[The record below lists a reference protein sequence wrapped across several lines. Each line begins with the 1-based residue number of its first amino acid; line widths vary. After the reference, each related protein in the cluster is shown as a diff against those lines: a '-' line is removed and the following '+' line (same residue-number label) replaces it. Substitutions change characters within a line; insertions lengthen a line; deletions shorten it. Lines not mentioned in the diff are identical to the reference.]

1 MVRNPVTFG
10 IYSYY
15 DVVKKQTIS
24 YRIPY
29 INSFEIQKDSDNLT
43 VRAKVCLPKNIL
55 YDIKKNV
62 TSVSNT
68 TLPPVVNPIIT
79 PQAFSPLLTSLLS
92 TQTGGK
98 PNSPY
103 FYEIDY
109 ILSPTGSISSTID
122 VIPNGL
128 QVLNQLADSNKT
140 FTNEAGYLAKKFEWV
155 SLDNLPGAQLG
166 SNNSVSKDMI
176 VSNLNDP
183 NGNYVGKAFTFDTTF
198 NYTKATTFTI
208 DSEIPD
214 IELPTITKI
223 AKSKADQDL
232 VTIFSVGDLFTIRH
246 GLLEGVSKDGDKLK
260 TDSFY
265 ITKVVP
271 NENEI
276 ELHLENFTWKLRQIP
291 ARGTINATMS
301 LYGFMHDYIF
311 PVILKET
318 YINAIVSR
326 DAESEA
332 GVKPIDAPNFSKL
345 TNNLK
350 TNTLNSGFYL
360 PITNFYDILNT
371 LKEQFLINFVN
382 VDYLGSACVSCS
394 IGYAYRNVSDE
405 YRYTTNRDITSK
417 DMTKITYDDYKL
429 LVRLTSNRELL
440 KDDKK
445 ALKAS
450 VTKKTTINQYNQLKA
465 NKAMIGRVVYGDRGV
480 LGFVTSNASRLGQQT
495 LTAGGNSDGVSIVNY
510 TKLYYDKE
518 NLYELAIKIYRKLKF
533 ASSLNS
539 IKTLPFLDG
548 SPGLYDI
555 ISLVDTRN
563 ESINGSYIVSSIS
576 YNMDVNSGY
585 SQNMSF
591 GVKIPFDELKTFV
604 KEINN

>member
-15 DVVKKQTIS
+15 DTVLKKTKS

-43 VRAKVCLPKNIL
+43 VRGKVCLPKNIL
-55 YDIKKNV
+55 YDIRKNTPTPADV
-62 TSVSNT
+62 ATIVASGVPKANEPAVS
-68 TLPPVVNPIIT
+68 LDDI
-79 PQAFSPLLTSLLS
+79 LS
-92 TQTGGK
+92 GGK
-98 PNSPY
+98 PSSPY

-109 ILSPTGSISSTID
+109 ILSPTGSVSSTID
-122 VIPNGL
+122 VVPNGL
-128 QVLNQLADSNKT
+128 QVLNQLAGKNET
-140 FTNEAGYLAKKFEWV
+140 FKKDGYDFKKFEWV
-155 SLDNLPGAQLG
+155 SLDKLPGTQLG
-166 SNNSVSKDMI
+166 FNNSVSKDMI
-176 VSNLNDP
+176 VCNLENTDLGP
-183 NGNYVGKAFTFDTTF
+183 SGYIGKAFTFDKSF
-198 NYTKATTFTI
+198 DYIKATTFTI
-208 DSEIPD
+208 DSLTPD

-246 GLLEGVSKDGDKLK
+246 GLLESVSVDGDKLK

-265 ITKVVP
+265 ITKVIP
-271 NENEI
+271 TENEI

-301 LYGFMHDYIF
+301 LYGFMTDYIF

-326 DAESEA
+326 DAESLN
-332 GVKPIDAPNFSKL
+332 GPTPPNNDVFSKL
-345 TNNLK
+345 TDNLQR
-350 TNTLNSGFYL
+350 NTLSSGFYL

-394 IGYAYRNVSDE
+394 IGYAYRDVSE
-405 YRYTTNRDITSK
+405 QYKYTTSRDITSK

-429 LVRLTSNRELL
+429 LVRLTSNREPT
-440 KDDKK
+440 KGDKK

-450 VTKKTTINQYNQLKA
+450 VTKKTTGNEYNQMRA
-465 NKAMIGRVVYGDRGV
+465 NQLMIGRVIYGDRGV
-480 LGFVTSNASRLGQQT
+480 LGFVTSNSSRLGRQT
-495 LTAGGNSDGVSIVNY
+495 LTSGGNTDGVSIVNY
-510 TKLYYDKE
+510 TKLYYQKE

-539 IKTLPFLDG
+539 IKTLPFLYG

-555 ISLVDTRN
+555 ISLIDTRN
-563 ESINGSYIVSSIS
+563 QSINGSYIVSSIS

-585 SQNMSF
+585 SQNISF
-591 GVKIPFDELKTFV
+591 GVKIPFDQLTQFV
-604 KEINN
+604 EKV

>member
-15 DVVKKQTIS
+15 DLAKEKTIS

-29 INSFEIQKDSDNLT
+29 INSFDIQKDSDNLT

-55 YDIKKNV
+55 YDIKKNQYQFAASIAGQV
-62 TSVSNT
+62 TTSPT
-68 TLPPVVNPIIT
+68 VNPSDI
-79 PQAFSPLLTSLLS
+79 QSSLADIL
-92 TQTGGK
+92 TGGK

-109 ILSPTGSISSTID
+109 ILSPIGSESSTID
-122 VIPNGL
+122 IVPNGL
-128 QVLNQLADSNKT
+128 QVLNQLAGENET
-140 FTNEAGYLAKKFEWV
+140 FKKDGYDFKKFEWV
-155 SLDNLPGAQLG
+155 SLDKLPGTQLG
-166 SNNSVSKDMI
+166 YNNSVSKDMI
-176 VSNLNDP
+176 VCNLNDP
-183 NGNYVGKAFTFDTTF
+183 NNNYVGKTFTFDPTF
-198 NYTKATTFTI
+198 DYAKATTFTI
-208 DSEIPD
+208 DSKIPD

-246 GLLEGVSKDGDKLK
+246 GLLESVSVDGDKLK

-265 ITKVVP
+265 ITKVIP
-271 NENEI
+271 TENEI

-291 ARGTINATMS
+291 AKGTISKTIS
-301 LYGFMHDYIF
+301 LYDFMYEYVF

-326 DAESEA
+326 DAESLD
-332 GVKPIDAPNFSKL
+332 GPTPPNNDVFSKL
-345 TNNLK
+345 TNNLQR
-350 TNTLNSGFYL
+350 NTLNSGFYL

-394 IGYAYRNVSDE
+394 IGYAYRNVSDQ
-405 YRYTTNRDITSK
+405 YKYTTNRDITSK

-429 LVRLTSNRELL
+429 LVRLTSNREPT
-440 KDDKK
+440 KGDTK

-450 VTKKTTINQYNQLKA
+450 VTKKTTTNQYNQMKA
-465 NKAMIGRVVYGDRGV
+465 NQLMIGRVIYGDRGV
-480 LGFVTSNASRLGQQT
+480 LGFVTSNSSRLGQQT
-495 LTAGGNSDGVSIVNY
+495 LTSGGNTDGISIVNY

-555 ISLVDTRN
+555 ISLNDTRN
-563 ESINGSYIVSSIS
+563 GSINGNYIVSSIS

-585 SQNMSF
+585 SQNISF
-591 GVKIPFDELKTFV
+591 GVQIPFDQLNTFV

>member
-15 DVVKKQTIS
+15 DTVLKKTMS

-43 VRAKVCLPKNIL
+43 VRGKVCLPKNIL
-55 YDIKKNV
+55 YDIKKNTRTPAEV
-62 TSVSNT
+62 ATLIASGVPKAGDPSVSLNDI
-68 TLPPVVNPIIT
+68 L
-79 PQAFSPLLTSLLS
+79 A
-92 TQTGGK
+92 GGK
-98 PNSPY
+98 PSSPY

-109 ILSPTGSISSTID
+109 ILSPTGSVSSTID
-122 VIPNGL
+122 VVPNGL
-128 QVLNQLADSNKT
+128 QVLNQLAGENET
-140 FTNEAGYLAKKFEWV
+140 FKKDGYDFKKFEWV
-155 SLDNLPGAQLG
+155 SLDKLPGTQLG
-166 SNNSVSKDMI
+166 YDNSVSKDMI
-176 VSNLNDP
+176 VCNLENTDL
-183 NGNYVGKAFTFDTTF
+183 GISGYIGKAFTFDKSF
-198 NYTKATTFTI
+198 DYIKATTFTI
-208 DSEIPD
+208 DSQTPD

-246 GLLEGVSKDGDKLK
+246 GLLESVSVDGDKLK

-265 ITKVVP
+265 ITKVIP
-271 NENEI
+271 TENEI

-291 ARGTINATMS
+291 ARGTISKTIS
-301 LYGFMHDYIF
+301 LYDFMYEYVF

-326 DAESEA
+326 DAESLD
-332 GVKPIDAPNFSKL
+332 GPTPPNNDVFSKL
-345 TNNLK
+345 TDNLQR
-350 TNTLNSGFYL
+350 NTLNSGFYL

-394 IGYAYRNVSDE
+394 IGYAYRDVSE
-405 YRYTTNRDITSK
+405 QYKYTTSRDITSK

-429 LVRLTSNRELL
+429 LVRLTSNKELL
-440 KDDKK
+440 KNDLKN
-445 ALKAS
+445 LKAS
-450 VTKKTTINQYNQLKA
+450 VTKKTTTNQYNQMKA
-465 NKAMIGRVVYGDRGV
+465 NIAMIGRVIYGDRGV
-480 LGFVTSNASRLGQQT
+480 LGFVTSNSSRLGQQT
-495 LTAGGNSDGVSIVNY
+495 LTSGGNTDGISIVNY

-539 IKTLPFLDG
+539 IKTLPFLEG

-563 ESINGSYIVSSIS
+563 DSINGSYIVSAIS

-585 SQNMSF
+585 SQNISF
-591 GVKIPFDELKTFV
+591 GVKIPFDQLTQFV
-604 KEINN
+604 EKV

>member
-1 MVRNPVTFG
+1 MVRNPITFG

-15 DVVKKQTIS
+15 DTVLKKTIS

-29 INSFEIQKDSDNLT
+29 INSFDIQKDSDNLT

-55 YDIKKNV
+55 YDINKNILSPADV
-62 TSVSNT
+62 ARLTASGVPTSNDVAVSLNDI
-68 TLPPVVNPIIT
+68 L
-79 PQAFSPLLTSLLS
+79 A
-92 TQTGGK
+92 GGK

-109 ILSPTGSISSTID
+109 IVSPTGSVSSTIK
-122 VIPNGL
+122 IPDGL
-128 QVLNQLADSNKT
+128 QVLNQLADGNKT
-140 FTNEAGYLAKKFEWV
+140 FTNESGYLAKKFEWV

-166 SNNSVSKDMI
+166 SNNSVSKDML
-176 VSNLNDP
+176 VQNLNDP

-198 NYTKATTFTI
+198 NYDKATTFTI
-208 DSEIPD
+208 DSEIPNV
-214 IELPTITKI
+214 ELSTINKI
-223 AKSKADQDL
+223 SRSSADQDL

-246 GLLEGVSKDGDKLK
+246 GLLESVSKDGDKLK

-271 NENEI
+271 TENEI

-291 ARGTINATMS
+291 ARGTISKTIT
-301 LYGFMHDYIF
+301 LYDFMYDYIF

-318 YINAIVSR
+318 YINAIISR
-326 DAESEA
+326 DAENES
-332 GVKPIDAPNFSKL
+332 GTRPINAPNFSKL
-345 TNNLK
+345 TDNLK
-350 TNTLNSGFYL
+350 ANTLNSGFYL
-360 PITNFYDILNT
+360 PITNFYDILAT
-371 LKEQFLINFVN
+371 LKEQFLVNFVN

-394 IGYAYRNVSDE
+394 IGYAYRNVSDQ
-405 YRYTTNRDITSK
+405 YKYTTNRDITSK

-429 LVRLTSNRELL
+429 LVRLTSNKELL
-440 KDDKK
+440 KGDYKD
-445 ALKAS
+445 LKAS
-450 VTKKTTINQYNQLKA
+450 VTKKTTVNEYNQLKA
-465 NKAMIGRVVYGDRGV
+465 NKAMIGRVIYGDRGV
-480 LGFVTSNASRLGQQT
+480 LGFVTSNVSRLGQQT
-495 LTAGGNSDGVSIVNY
+495 LTAGGNTDGVSIVNY

-539 IKTLPFLDG
+539 IQTLPFLDG

-563 ESINGSYIVSSIS
+563 RSINGSYIVSSIN

-585 SQNMSF
+585 SQNISF
-591 GVKIPFDELKTFV
+591 GVKIPFDQLNTFV
-604 KEINN
+604 TEIN

>member
-1 MVRNPVTFG
+1 MVINPVTFG

-15 DVVKKQTIS
+15 DTTLKKTMS

-29 INSFEIQKDSDNLT
+29 INSFDIQKDSDNLT

-55 YDIKKNV
+55 YDIDKNLLSPADVARMASLAV
-62 TSVSNT
+62 TKT
-68 TLPPVVNPIIT
+68 GEP
-79 PQAFSPLLTSLLS
+79 ATSLFDILA
-92 TQTGGK
+92 GGK

-109 ILSPTGSISSTID
+109 ILSPTGSVSSTID
-122 VIPNGL
+122 IVPNGL
-128 QVLNQLADSNKT
+128 QVLNQLADNNKT
-140 FTNEAGYLAKKFEWV
+140 FTNEAGYDAKKFEWV
-155 SLDNLPGAQLG
+155 SLDKLPGTQLG
-166 SNNSVSKDMI
+166 YDNFASQDMI
-176 VSNLNDP
+176 VCNLNDS
-183 NGNYVGKAFTFDTTF
+183 NNNYIGKAFTFDTTF
-198 NYTKATTFTI
+198 DYNKATTFTI
-208 DSEIPD
+208 DSQTPNV
-214 IELPTITKI
+214 ELPNITKI

-232 VTIFSVGDLFTIRH
+232 TTIFSVGDLFTIRH
-246 GLLEGVSKDGDKLK
+246 GLLESVSRDGDKLK

-271 NENEI
+271 TENEI

-291 ARGTINATMS
+291 ARGTINSTIT
-301 LYGFMHDYIF
+301 LYDFMHDYIF
-311 PVILKET
+311 PIILKET

-326 DAESEA
+326 DAENES
-332 GVKPIDAPNFSKL
+332 GVKPVDAPNFSKL
-345 TNNLK
+345 TDNLK
-350 TNTLNSGFYL
+350 RNTLNSGFYL

-382 VDYLGSACVSCS
+382 VDYLGSACISCS
-394 IGYAYRNVSDE
+394 IGYAYRNVSNE
-405 YRYTTNRDITSK
+405 YKYRTDRDITSK

-429 LVRLTSNRELL
+429 LVRLTSNKELL
-440 KDDKK
+440 KND
-445 ALKAS
+445 LKNLKTKI
-450 VTKKTTINQYNQLKA
+450 TKKTTTNQYNQMKA
-465 NKAMIGRVVYGDRGV
+465 NIAMIGRVIYGDRGV
-480 LGFVTSNASRLGQQT
+480 LGFVTSNTSRLGQQT
-495 LTAGGNSDGVSIVNY
+495 LTSGGNTDGVSIVNY

-539 IKTLPFLDG
+539 IKTSPFLQG

-563 ESINGSYIVSSIS
+563 DSINGAYIVSAIS
-576 YNMDVNSGY
+576 YSMDVNSGY
-585 SQNMSF
+585 SQNISF
-591 GVKIPFDELKTFV
+591 GVKIPFNQLKTFV